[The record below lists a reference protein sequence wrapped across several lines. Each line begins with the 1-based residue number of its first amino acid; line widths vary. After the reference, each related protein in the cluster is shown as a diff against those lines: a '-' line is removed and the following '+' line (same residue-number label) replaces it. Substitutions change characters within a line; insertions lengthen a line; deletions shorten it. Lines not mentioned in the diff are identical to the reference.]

1 MKSFSVFWA
10 ILICS
15 LIFPCLANTQP
26 APPPEGNFPAL
37 SDYIAFLSHFPK
49 YAERVW
55 HGSYR
60 GDERL
65 GYFGQGMH
73 EHNQIRVLSNCI
85 FVYALLAT
93 DDAYDEA
100 ISGVS
105 QETLLAHALA
115 ALRYFSATHVTGQLP
130 CTDGSKWGKQP
141 KAWVASWDI
150 SKCVAGAR
158 LMWDELGEEDKT
170 ALERVVTYD
179 ADYHLTHHAY
189 SKEYGASY
197 STPNAINGE
206 GLAWAIVLYP
216 EHPNAEGWLKQAKD
230 FFMNSLSVEADATDS
245 TVVDGHRVQDWVYTV
260 NVHPDFT
267 VENHGG
273 YQFDYCVVP
282 LHSLA
287 WAYYALVSHGQPVP
301 EAFFHHVTDVWGS
314 AKRTFLYQ
322 GRFAYLHGK
331 DWGRHVYGPYF
342 IMPALV
348 LFQNEWQDSD
358 ARLVEMLQF
367 NAFAW
372 EQGQHWDGGVF
383 SGRFAYQREGWP
395 LIYDTDCYAN
405 LGLAYLLHQRAPSI
419 SPTPMDVFQDSVQ
432 GYVISEP
439 LEAVYSRSKQ
449 AFISFS
455 WRSLAGRHPMAL
467 FVPGDDYIVEWQW
480 KGGNCVGN
488 LTVAGHDMDDV
499 HSVHNENII
508 EDGFVTTGRMQVG
521 LNANAYGVDRYLSFV
536 GLPEDGAAVILDY
549 AVARKN
555 ITVSEQRGLSY
566 YLPNDIFNG
575 NCRRFYWQG
584 GQMQLVGVGSE
595 REAIPV
601 ASRWLN
607 IDDKLGI
614 ISVRDNHQFT
624 VQNESTR
631 HLWYGELHEQ
641 IYYPLIQYPQQFKAG
656 DVIREVCFLLTKGSR
671 ETTKKL
677 ANSNLYWVQTSEPM
691 LKGVH
696 FQTSK
701 GVYLLVANF
710 SDKPTS
716 PTLILPDGKPLSI
729 DVPALSTR
737 LKKLRQSDLEIGLEP
752 QGKLFTT
759 LGRSKCTVL
768 FQNYPNPFNPVTWVP
783 YQLANDAVVTISI
796 YDIKGQLVRTIALGR
811 QTAGIYMSRNK
822 AAYWNGKNDMGEK
835 VANGIYFCTLQEG
848 NFTSTRQMVIL
859 TSKE

>member
-1 MKSFSVFWA
+1 MKSSSVFWV
-10 ILICS
+10 ILIC
-15 LIFPCLANTQP
+15 LLMFPCLGNTQL
-26 APPPEGNFPAL
+26 APLLEGNFPAL

-49 YAERVW
+49 YAEQVW
-55 HGSYR
+55 HGSYK

-73 EHNQIRVLSNCI
+73 DHNQIRVLSQCI

-93 DDAYDEA
+93 DDAYDET

-105 QETLLAHALA
+105 RKTLLAHALA
-115 ALRYFSATHVTGQLP
+115 ALRYFSATHVTGWLT

-141 KAWVASWDI
+141 EAWVASWDI

-158 LMWDELGEEDKT
+158 LIWNELEEADKE
-170 ALERVVTYD
+170 ALQRVVTYD
-179 ADYHLTHHAY
+179 ADYHLRHRAY

-206 GLAWAIVLYP
+206 GLAWAVALYP

-245 TVVDGHRVQDWVYTV
+245 TVVDGRRVQDWVYTV
-260 NVHPDFT
+260 NVHSDFT
-267 VENHGG
+267 IENHGG

-301 EAFFHHVTDVWGS
+301 EAFFHHVADVWNA

-331 DWGRHVYGPYF
+331 DWARHVYGTYF

-348 LFQNEWQDSD
+348 IFQNEWQDSD
-358 ARLVEMLQF
+358 ARLVEMLRF
-367 NAFAW
+367 NAFAQ
-372 EQGQHWDGGVF
+372 EQGLHWDGGVF

-405 LGLAYLLHQRAPSI
+405 LGLAYLLHQRAPLI
-419 SPTPMDVFQDSVQ
+419 SPTPMDVFQVSVQ
-432 GYVISEP
+432 GCVISEP
-439 LEAVYSRSKQ
+439 LEAVYGRSNQ

-455 WRSLAGRHPMAL
+455 WRALAGRNPMAL
-467 FVPGDDYIVEWQW
+467 FVPGDDYIVEWEW
-480 KGGNCVGN
+480 KGGNGVGG
-488 LTVAGHDMDDV
+488 LTVAEHDMDDV
-499 HSVHNENII
+499 YSVHNENIV

-566 YLPNDIFNG
+566 HLPNDIFNG

-584 GQMQLVGVGSE
+584 GQMQLVGVGGA
-595 REAIPV
+595 RGYTLID
-601 ASRWLN
+601 SRWLN

-614 ISVRDNHQFT
+614 ISVLDNYEFT
-624 VQNESTR
+624 VQNESSR
-631 HLWYGELHEQ
+631 HPWYGELHER
-641 IYYPLIQYPQQFKAG
+641 IHYPLILHPQPFRTG

-671 ETTKKL
+671 EITKKL

-691 LKGVH
+691 LKAVH

-701 GVYLLVANF
+701 GVYLLVTNF
-710 SDKPTS
+710 SDKPKS
-716 PTLILPDGKPLSI
+716 PMLMLPDEKPFSI
-729 DVPALSTR
+729 DVPPLSTQLKR
-737 LKKLRQSDLEIGLEP
+737 LRHSDLGIGFEP

-768 FQNYPNPFNPVTWVP
+768 FQNYPNPFNSETWIP
-783 YQLANDAVVTISI
+783 YQLAETSKVTIRIYGTGGQLIRTLALGEQAAGSYLTKKRAAHWYGQNDAGELVAGGAYFYTLEVGDWTITRRLI
-796 YDIKGQLVRTIALGR
+796 VR
-811 QTAGIYMSRNK
+811 K
-822 AAYWNGKNDMGEK
+822 
-835 VANGIYFCTLQEG
+835 
-848 NFTSTRQMVIL
+848 
-859 TSKE
+859 